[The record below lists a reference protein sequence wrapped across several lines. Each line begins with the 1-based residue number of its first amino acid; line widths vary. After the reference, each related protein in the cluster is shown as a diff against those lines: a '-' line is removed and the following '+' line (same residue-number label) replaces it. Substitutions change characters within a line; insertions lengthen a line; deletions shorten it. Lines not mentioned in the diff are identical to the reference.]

1 MSADDYYGLG
11 DGIAVR
17 YPAGAY
23 IGSDNTIY
31 NADGTEVRNDW
42 VVIGPDNA
50 TTWELIDGVD
60 EIVNSRQP
68 ADDGFIYNLAGQKIS
83 NSQFIIHNSKLPRG
97 IYIQNGKKV
106 IRE

>member
-1 MSADDYYGLG
+1 MSADDYYDLG

-17 YPAGAY
+17 YPVGAY
-23 IGSDNTIY
+23 IGSDYVIY
-31 NADGTEVRNDW
+31 NADGTKVTNDW
-42 VVIGPDNA
+42 VVIGPDTQA
-50 TTWELIDGVD
+50 TQDLIDGVD

-68 ADDGFIYNLAGQKIS
+68 TDNGFIYNLAGQKIS

-106 IRE
+106 IRK